1 MRRALV
7 ISLAVCAVALVAV
20 WSVGRS
26 GDAKD
31 ARHGNQLLGPT
42 PAAQQIEFTL
52 VLRQPGRQRL
62 ARFLHDVND
71 PSSPRYRHYIDAAQ
85 FGERYGLKR
94 AVLRRVAKGLAL
106 RGITVTHSYPQR
118 TTFEAHAT
126 AAALRRVFG
135 VRLNEYR
142 DPKGRKFHAP
152 ASRPVIPRPFGS
164 AITGV
169 AGLNTRPVITR
180 FASPTQNG
188 FKPADFAKAYGIDKL
203 WNLGIKGRG
212 QTIAIYSSFTFKNS
226 DVQQYDQDIGLSGPG
241 VCSATVKTGCI
252 QHVPVNG
259 GTTATDAEDELDV
272 ETAHGLA
279 PEATVLNYE
288 VPVDFSGVTTYHE
301 WSHAFSSSIVSGV
314 NQVVSDGRAT
324 IMSISYGGADSSSL
338 TSGGVFTAADLQAGE
353 SAFAAAIAHGINVFV
368 ATGDQGAYQCQQ
380 FNITDHQPCVAWPA
394 ESPSVIAVGGTLLDI
409 QPDGSYLDEAGW
421 QDTLSSWGG
430 GGGVSEQFR
439 KPPWQNGSVPGVV
452 NRFSNGRR
460 QIPDIAGAASQASGT
475 YVVFDGQG
483 QPVGGTSASSP
494 FWAGYAALISQLAQR
509 RGRGKLPFLN
519 TVLYRLAASKQ
530 RSLFHDVT
538 RGGNRFYPSTPG
550 WDYATGLGSPDGFR
564 LAQAIVRAIAR

>member
-1 MRRALV
+1 MRRRLTV
-7 ISLAVCAVALVAV
+7 ILLGVGVVALVTV
-20 WSVGRS
+20 WSVGS
-26 GDAKD
+26 GNPKA
-31 ARHGNQLLGPT
+31 APRGERLLGPT
-42 PAAQQIEFTL
+42 PASQPVEFTL
-52 VLRQPGRQRL
+52 VLRQPGHRRL
-62 ARFLHDVND
+62 VRFLHDVND
-71 PSSPRYRHYIDAAQ
+71 PSSPRYRHYIDATQ

-94 AVLRRVAKGLAL
+94 DVLRRVAKGLAL

-118 TTFEAHAT
+118 TTFEAHST

-152 ASRPVIPRPFGS
+152 ATRPVIPRAFVS

-180 FASPTQNG
+180 FASPTETG

-203 WNLGIKGRG
+203 WNLGLKGRG
-212 QTIAIYSSFTFKNS
+212 QTVAIYSSFTFKDS
-226 DVQQYDQDIGLSGPG
+226 DIRQYDQDAGISGPG
-241 VCSATVKTGCI
+241 VCSATVKTGCV

-259 GTTATDAEDELDV
+259 GTTDTDAEDELDV
-272 ETAHGLA
+272 ETVHGMA

-288 VPVDFSGVTTYHE
+288 VPIDFSGVSTYHE
-301 WSHAFSSSIVSGV
+301 WSHAFSSAIVTGV
-314 NQVVSDGRAT
+314 NRVVSDGRAT

-338 TSGGVFTAADLQAGE
+338 TSGGVFTDADLQAGE
-353 SAFAAAIAHGINVFV
+353 NAFAAAIAHGINVFV

-409 QPDGSYLDEAGW
+409 QSDGSYLEEAGW

-430 GGGVSEQFR
+430 GGGVSERFPR
-439 KPPWQNGSVPGVV
+439 PPWQKGSVPGVT
-452 NRFSNGRR
+452 NRYSNGRR

-475 YVVFDGQG
+475 YVVFGGQAE
-483 QPVGGTSASSP
+483 PVGGTSASSP
-494 FWAGYAALISQLAQR
+494 FWAGYTALVSQLAQQ
-509 RGRGKLPFLN
+509 RGSGKLPFLN
-519 TVLYRLAASKQ
+519 TVLYRLAGSKQ
-530 RSLFHDVT
+530 RSVFHDVT

-564 LAQAIVRAIAR
+564 LAQAIVREIAR